1 MTNLQTFIERQKERI
16 SKLPKSE
23 QEKATVDLRDW
34 VRSYITARQLGYSK
48 ETLTKIL
55 NARNS
60 IHAGNIL
67 VDARRKCL

>member
-1 MTNLQTFIERQKERI
+1 MTNLQAFIEQQKEKI
-16 SKLPKSE
+16 SKLPKSK

-34 VRSYITARQLGYSK
+34 VKSYITARQLGYSK

-60 IHAGNIL
+60 IHASNIL
-67 VDARRKCL
+67 VDARRTS

>member
-1 MTNLQTFIERQKERI
+1 MTNLQAFIEQQKERI
-16 SKLPKSE
+16 SKLPKSK

-34 VRSYITARQLGYSK
+34 VKSYITARQLRYSK

-60 IHAGNIL
+60 IHASNIL
-67 VDARRKCL
+67 VDARRAS

>member
-1 MTNLQTFIERQKERI
+1 MTNLQAFIERQKERI

-67 VDARRKCL
+67 VDARRAS

>member
-1 MTNLQTFIERQKERI
+1 MTNLQTFIEQQKKRI
-16 SKLPKSE
+16 SKLPKSQ
-23 QEKATVDLRDW
+23 QEKATIDLRDW
-34 VRSYITARQLGYSK
+34 VRSYTTARQLGYSK

-67 VDARRKCL
+67 VDARRAS